1 MVAGV
6 YWILNLVNGKVY
18 IGSSVDVE
26 NRLQNHKKDLI
37 AGNHRN
43 PYLQRAWDKQPDSTL
58 WNFEILEEVDEIWL
72 RARESA
78 WILRLQSHLRD
89 TGYNAAQN
97 GWDGGTWPGQVEA
110 CRIAGKLMAQT
121 QKFKDDIKVRRVGKK
136 HLPTAIIKL
145 KKAWVRRKADKD
157 YYKFTAE
164 DTAKGIQ
171 NAAKELRENWQD
183 PEWKSQ
189 VTTKMK
195 SAWTPER
202 RAAQSERAKKQL
214 TENPNRM
221 SEIGIKGAAVL
232 WQKEC

>member
-37 AGNHRN
+37 AGKHRN
-43 PYLQRAWDKQPDSTL
+43 PYLQRAWNKQSDF
-58 WNFEILEEVDEIWL
+58 WDFEILEEVEDELWL

-110 CRIAGKLMAQT
+110 CRAAGK
-121 QKFKDDIKVRRVGKK
+121 KRVGTEKFDRWK
-136 HLPTAIIKL
+136 NSRVGTTVSEDHRAKL
-145 KKAWVRRKADKD
+145 QDAWIDRKDRGD

-164 DTAKGIQ
+164 DQARSV
-171 NAAKELRENWQD
+171 AASIGRKKSVEELRLMSESVK
-183 PEWKSQ
+183 KS
-189 VTTKMK
+189 
-195 SAWTPER
+195 WTPER
-202 RAAQSERAKKQL
+202 RTAQAERARKQIAL
-214 TENPNRM
+214 QERKPFGKR
-221 SEIGIKGAAVL
+221 
-232 WQKEC
+232 

>member
-58 WNFEILEEVDEIWL
+58 WNFEILEEVVDEIWL

-110 CRIAGKLMAQT
+110 CRAAGK
-121 QKFKDDIKVRRVGKK
+121 KRVGTEKFDRWK
-136 HLPTAIIKL
+136 NSRVGAIVFEETRAKSRDSL
-145 KKAWVRRKADKD
+145 ARRKSRGEEIH
-157 YYKFTAE
+157 KFTEE
-164 DTAKGIQ
+164 DQAKSL
-171 NAAKELRENWQD
+171 AASIGRKKSVEELRLMSEGVK
-183 PEWKSQ
+183 KS
-189 VTTKMK
+189 
-195 SAWTPER
+195 WTPER
-202 RAAQSERAKKQL
+202 RAAQSERARKQIAL
-214 TENPNRM
+214 QE
-221 SEIGIKGAAVL
+221 
-232 WQKEC
+232 QKPYQRKAG